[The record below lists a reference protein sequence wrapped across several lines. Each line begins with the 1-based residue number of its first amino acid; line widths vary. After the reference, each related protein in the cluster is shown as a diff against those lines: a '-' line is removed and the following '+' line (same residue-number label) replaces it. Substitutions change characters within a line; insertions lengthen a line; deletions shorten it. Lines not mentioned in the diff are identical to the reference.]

1 MKAKRQRWPVL
12 LVTLGLVLAATL
24 PYVPNLRGYFL
35 GDDFGLVSLFADKPT
50 FHVLTLFTN
59 PWTEAVYGIRAD
71 ELRPTVA
78 LSYQFDSLWGADNP
92 LGYHLASLVYHVLNV
107 LQVAAIARLAGRASL
122 IGAAFAGLLFA
133 VLPIHAETVSWIS
146 GRADSIPALFYL
158 TALFGYVLWR
168 RNDRRWWYIVALGAF
183 FLALFSKQSAITMVA
198 TLVGYDLLVQRRPIS
213 LRLSSLRP
221 YLPFAGLTLGYL
233 GLRYILFG
241 NAVREQQ
248 ITQGLL
254 LEFLAHQTSFLKTL
268 LLGSSMFGADR
279 VPPWLGQAGLLLT
292 WLGLLVALGLAAFQV
307 LAVQRGRGSALAGR
321 LVYFGPV
328 WWFIG
333 IAPLAVTYESP
344 RHLYL
349 AAVGPVILL
358 AVLFDLAWQR
368 RGALR
373 VGVAVAALVLVTLAT
388 GQLQRHLAEWRGA
401 AYVSGQVATDLRRE
415 LPATPAGSL
424 VVLGLPVAGPN
435 DRIHTWILA
444 WAIPFVLEP
453 PFQPMKLLDRI
464 GYVAAPDVFCCP
476 RRQWLDQTRR
486 AVTDWSLDP
495 GAGPV
500 LVLRW
505 NSYSAAMIRETEADL
520 PDLRGKVLSLAEAPT
535 PAEMCRRLNL
545 VLGNIGASCT
555 DQ

>member
-1 MKAKRQRWPVL
+1 MKTTRQRWPAL
-12 LVTLGLVLAATL
+12 LVTLGLVLAAAL
-24 PYVPNLRGYFL
+24 PYVSNLRGYFL

-59 PWTEAVYGIRAD
+59 PWTDAVYGIRAD

-92 LGYHLASLVYHVLNV
+92 LGYHLANLIYHVLNV
-107 LQVAAIARLAGRASL
+107 LQVAAIARLAGRTSL

-146 GRADSIPALFYL
+146 GRADSIPTLFYL
-158 TALFGYVLWR
+158 AACLGYVLWR
-168 RNDRRWWYIVALGAF
+168 RSGRRWGYVVALGAL

-198 TLVGYDLLVQRRPIS
+198 TLVGYDLLVERRPIP
-213 LRLSSLRP
+213 LRPSSLLP

-233 GLRYILFG
+233 GLRYALFG

-254 LEFLAHQTSFLKTL
+254 LEFLAQQTSFLKTL
-268 LLGSSMFGADR
+268 LLGSSLFGAER
-279 VPPWLGQAGLLLT
+279 VPPWLGQAGAVVT
-292 WLGLLVALGLAAFQV
+292 WLGLLGAFGLTAFQV
-307 LAVQRGRGSALAGR
+307 AAVQHGRGSALAGR
-321 LVYFGPV
+321 LVYFGPI
-328 WWFIG
+328 WWLIG
-333 IAPLAVTYESP
+333 IVPLIVTYESP

-349 AAVGPVILL
+349 AAAGPVVML
-358 AVLFDLAWQR
+358 AVLFDLAWRQH
-368 RGALR
+368 GALR
-373 VGVAVAALVLVTLAT
+373 SGAAVAALALVTLAT
-388 GQLQRHLAEWRGA
+388 WQLQRHLAEWRGA
-401 AYVSGQVATDLRRE
+401 AYVSEHVAMDLRRE
-415 LPATPAGSL
+415 LPAAPAGSL

-435 DRIHTWILA
+435 DRIHTWILG

-453 PFQPMKLLDRI
+453 PFQPANLPDRI
-464 GYVAAPDVFCCP
+464 SYVAAPDIFCCP
-476 RRQWLDQTRR
+476 RRQWLDHTRR
-486 AVTDWSLDP
+486 AVADWSLHP
-495 GAGPV
+495 RPGPV

-505 NSYSAAMIRETEADL
+505 DSYSAAMIRETEADL

-545 VLGNIGASCT
+545 ILGNIGDSCT
-555 DQ
+555 DE